1 MPIKTVDGWKTK
13 AQIAR
18 QGSRS
23 PRLAGCRDAE
33 HRPTSRLVSG
43 SWSVAEKAWKK
54 ARRHLVEKLG
64 EANLTNETLIKQRA
78 LEVFADIDM
87 DKNKSIDSAEL
98 KEAMKQ
104 MGVELKNKEIED
116 MMIEA
121 DADGCARTDCTR
133 QRRSAIH
140 VCDPHLCHGSDS

>member
-18 QGSRS
+18 Q
-23 PRLAGCRDAE
+23 
-33 HRPTSRLVSG
+33 
-43 SWSVAEKAWKK
+43 EKAWKK

-121 DADGCARTDCTR
+121 DADGDGQINQEEFQDLCCVEVRHYRAATKSAACA
-133 QRRSAIH
+133 
-140 VCDPHLCHGSDS
+140 LM